1 MAHNSCIYLAITTDD
16 TPAQT
21 VMERHVGRYDNP
33 AMAVELVRE
42 LLARCASGQID
53 AKVHLF
59 QDKSD
64 GTAATGTVACTQAS
78 ASAGDTFTLC
88 GVVFTVAASPDSD
101 PALGQFA
108 AGASDDAC
116 GDNLAAA
123 INAHPALKG
132 LLTAA
137 NVAGTVTWT
146 LAEKG
151 LFGNLAIATT
161 SDTNAF
167 TITNPT
173 NGAKG
178 TVQASL
184 RVFRRGL

>member
-1 MAHNSCIYLAITTDD
+1 MAHNSCITLAIVTDD

-21 VMERHVGRYDNP
+21 IMERHVGVYNNE
-33 AMAVELVRE
+33 AMSIELIRE
-42 LLARCASGQID
+42 LLARVLSGQID
-53 AKVHLF
+53 GKVHLF
-59 QDKSD
+59 QDKGD
-64 GTAATGTVACTQAS
+64 GTAATGTVACTQAN
-78 ASAGDTFTLC
+78 ADANDTFTLC
-88 GVVFTVAASPDSD
+88 GVVFTVKASPSSD
-101 PALGQFA
+101 PAVGEFA

-116 GDNLAAA
+116 GANLAAA

-137 NVAGTVTWT
+137 NASGTVTWT

-151 LFGNLAIATT
+151 IHGNLAIGAT
-161 SDTNAF
+161 SDATAF
-167 TITNPT
+167 AVTNPT

-184 RVFRRGL
+184 RVFRRGM